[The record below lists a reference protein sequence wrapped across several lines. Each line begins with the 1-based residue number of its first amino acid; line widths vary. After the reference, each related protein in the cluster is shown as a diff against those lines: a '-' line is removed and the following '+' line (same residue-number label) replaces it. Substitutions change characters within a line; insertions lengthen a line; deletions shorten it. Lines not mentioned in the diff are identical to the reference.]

1 MTAPS
6 LAWDA
11 MLLKPNV
18 KLELLYNLDMFNM
31 LEKMKRGGL
40 CVLLSN
46 RYARTPIIYMVVAC
60 PNIYLIKISSLS
72 VIFTW
77 LSNNQPQL
85 VMQLGT

>member
-18 KLELLYNLDMFNM
+18 QLGLLCNLDMCNM

-60 PNIYLIKISSLS
+60 PNIYLIKISSVS